1 MFLYLQCYIIEYR
14 LSFGCHFDI
23 EGRCRERCEFFAHY
37 ALTVLSGCTVA
48 LFAHWLHNKDNGKK
62 NRRL

>member
-1 MFLYLQCYIIEYR
+1 MR
-14 LSFGCHFDI
+14 V
-23 EGRCRERCEFFAHY
+23 FAHY

-48 LFAHWLHNKDNGKK
+48 LFAYWLHKKDSGKK